1 MRIHPWRS
9 VASISA
15 LSLAAALLAGCA
27 TADPNAVADGTD
39 SGASAE
45 EFVLSP
51 RIVEKV
57 DSGEQLTIVVSAP
70 NTSLAFAAP
79 QRQGVERAAEELG
92 VDARFIGP
100 SDGSAD
106 GQINELRTLISQG
119 QVDGIALSA
128 VANDALKP
136 VIAEAFDAGIP
147 LIAYSTDNPGSKQQA
162 FIGTDVAAGGALE
175 ATELGKVLQ
184 GKTGKVVTFSVA
196 PEAAWS
202 ATRFDAFKEALPEG
216 LEVMDPINT
225 GNEPAQMFT
234 AVQNAMAA
242 NPDAVAIA
250 SMDCCSFTAAAK
262 WVDEFAQ
269 GEKPVV
275 VGFDALQ
282 QTLDYID
289 KGVVSFAISQVP
301 SELTYE
307 SVKMLRDYLQN
318 DTPLADTTL
327 DLVLVTKDNVDE
339 ITPEG

>member
-1 MRIHPWRS
+1 MKLQRWCT

-15 LSLAAALLAGCA
+15 LLLTATVLTGCA
-27 TADPNAVADGTD
+27 TADPTAAAPRSDAGAVTA
-39 SGASAE
+39 
-45 EFVLSP
+45 FVLSP
-51 RIVEKV
+51 RIADKV
-57 DSGEQLTIVVSAP
+57 KSGEELNIAVSAP

-79 QRQGVERAAEELG
+79 QRKGVERAAKELG
-92 VDARFIGP
+92 VHARFIGP

-147 LIAYSTDNPGSKQQA
+147 LIAYSTDNPDSKQLA
-162 FIGTDVAAGGALE
+162 FIGTDVAAGGTLE
-175 ATELGKVLQ
+175 ATELAKVLG

-202 ATRFDAFKEALPEG
+202 ATRFQAFKKALPAG
-216 LEVMDPINT
+216 LEVLDPINT
-225 GNEPAQMFT
+225 GTEPAQMFT
-234 AVQNAMAA
+234 ALQNAMSA

-250 SMDCCSFTAAAK
+250 SMDCCSFTSAAK

-269 GEKPVV
+269 GNKPVV

-282 QTLDYID
+282 QTLDYIH
-289 KGVVSFAISQVP
+289 KGVISFAISQAP
-301 SELTYE
+301 SKLTYQ
-307 SVKMLRDYLQN
+307 SVKMLRDYIE
-318 DTPLADTTL
+318 DGTPLTDTTL
-327 DLVLVTKDNVDE
+327 DLVLVTKDNVAD

>member
-1 MRIHPWRS
+1 MKLHRWRT

-15 LSLAAALLAGCA
+15 LLLTATAFAGCA
-27 TADPNAVADGTD
+27 TTDPNAASPTSD
-39 SGASAE
+39 SGGGAA
-45 EFVLSP
+45 FVLSP
-51 RIVEKV
+51 RIAEKV
-57 DSGEQLTIVVSAP
+57 EAGEELTIVVSAP
-70 NTSLAFAAP
+70 NTSLAFATP
-79 QRQGVERAAEELG
+79 QRQGVERAAEELD

-147 LIAYSTDNPGSKQQA
+147 LVAYSTDNPGSKQLA
-162 FIGTDVAAGGALE
+162 FIGTDVAAGGTLE
-175 ATELGKVLQ
+175 ATELARVLD

-196 PEAAWS
+196 PEATWS
-202 ATRFDAFKEALPEG
+202 DTRFQAFKEALPEG
-216 LEVMDPINT
+216 LEVLEPINT
-225 GNEPAQMFT
+225 GTEPAQMFT
-234 AVQNAMAA
+234 AVQNAMSA

-269 GEKPVV
+269 GSKPVV

-289 KGVVSFAISQVP
+289 KGVVSFAISQAP
-301 SELTYE
+301 AELTYQ
-307 SVKMLRDYLQN
+307 SVKMLRDYIEEGA
-318 DTPLADTTL
+318 PLTDTTL
-327 DLVLVTKDNVDE
+327 DLVLVTTDNVAD